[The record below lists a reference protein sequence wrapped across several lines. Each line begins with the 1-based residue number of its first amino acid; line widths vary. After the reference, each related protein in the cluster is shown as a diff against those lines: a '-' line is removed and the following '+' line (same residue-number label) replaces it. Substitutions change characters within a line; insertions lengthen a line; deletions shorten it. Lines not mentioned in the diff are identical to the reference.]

1 MFLGAQLLSGFL
13 LACGYLPDPAFA
25 FDSVQALVRTVPGM
39 WLLRFLHV
47 NGATTAFV
55 LMSCHWAKAFAVH
68 SYAYP
73 REHVWWTGCAI
84 VALLMLAAFT
94 GYVLVWGQISYWAL
108 TVITNLAT
116 AIPLVGSDLLTAL
129 WGGEVL
135 NAHSLG
141 RFYCVHLL
149 VPLAL
154 CGLAGVH
161 LLVLHQMHGKLS
173 AELMSA
179 GGKDQL
185 PFGPCSA

>member
-1 MFLGAQLLSGFL
+1 MASFWPEVCYRLNTSGTNACTTAAAMRIGDGTCISNLPSHGCKHATPSGVFLGAQLLSGFL

-25 FDSVQALVRTVPGM
+25 FDSVQALVRTLPGM

-116 AIPLVGSDLLTAL
+116 AIPLIGFDLLTAL

-135 NAHSLG
+135 NA
-141 RFYCVHLL
+141 
-149 VPLAL
+149 
-154 CGLAGVH
+154 
-161 LLVLHQMHGKLS
+161 
-173 AELMSA
+173 
-179 GGKDQL
+179 
-185 PFGPCSA
+185 

>member
-1 MFLGAQLLSGFL
+1 MHACAWVGLIPAALTVGFLLGFLLGVFLGAQLLSGFL

-25 FDSVQALVRTVPGM
+25 FDSVQALVRTLPGM

-47 NGATTAFV
+47 NGATMVFV

-73 REHVWWTGCAI
+73 REYVWWTGCVM

-116 AIPLVGSDLLTAL
+116 AIPLVGFDLLTAL
-129 WGGEVL
+129 WAGEVL
-135 NAHSLG
+135 NAYSLG
-141 RFYCVHLL
+141 RFYCVHFL
-149 VPLAL
+149 VPF
-154 CGLAGVH
+154 
-161 LLVLHQMHGKLS
+161 VL
-173 AELMSA
+173 
-179 GGKDQL
+179 
-185 PFGPCSA
+185 